1 MTTQN
6 RSLVVLVMMN
16 IVLLGPSVAGQTR
29 SEASA
34 RDKFVGAWRLVS
46 IETIRPNGEVIYPF
60 YGKNPEGLIMY
71 DNREWMSVQIVS
83 DPPAKAPSRSSREE
97 VMAAPSAEKSSAFDS
112 YYTYCGTWSLDTA
125 QQVVRHHIRQSLI
138 PGEVGEDVVRRYVL
152 DGDRLTLRA
161 KTREMGEDH
170 ERKLVWQRVP
180 KQSATK

>member
-6 RSLVVLVMMN
+6 RSLMVLVMMN
-16 IVLLGPSVAGQTR
+16 IVLLGPSVAGQKR

-60 YGKNPEGLIMY
+60 YGKHPEGLIMY
-71 DNREWMSVQIVS
+71 DNSGWMSVQVVS

-112 YYTYCGTWSLDTA
+112 YYTYCGTWSLDTE
-125 QQVVRHHIRQSLI
+125 QHVVRHHIRQSLI
-138 PGEVGEDVVRRYVL
+138 PGRSWRRGCPALRVGR
-152 DGDRLTLRA
+152 
-161 KTREMGEDH
+161 
-170 ERKLVWQRVP
+170 
-180 KQSATK
+180 